1 MSEIPRFAPSWAE
14 VFGEDELGI
23 FAECT
28 IGGVVFPWRWIPPG
42 HFQMGSPEGER
53 GRFSDEDPQHWV
65 RITRGFWMGETPVTQ
80 AQWKAVMGRNPAK
93 FPGDDRPVEQV
104 SWYDCLDLVRRVNV
118 LVPGLRA
125 ALPTEAQWEY
135 ACRADT
141 TGAFHDGSPC
151 TVPDGMDPALDR
163 LGWFAANS
171 ASESHPV
178 RQKLPNR
185 WGLYDLHGNVWEWCR
200 DAWDEGA
207 YGKRRGITEDPEVIG
222 ESGAGRVVRGGSWV
236 NLARYCRAAIRLRLN
251 PDRDWHSSGL
261 RLSAGQELGA
271 AEPPGAE
278 RPARRDG
285 SGEGDAEA

>member
-1 MSEIPRFAPSWAE
+1 
-14 VFGEDELGI
+14 
-23 FAECT
+23 
-28 IGGVVFPWRWIPPG
+28 
-42 HFQMGSPEGER
+42 
-53 GRFSDEDPQHWV
+53 
-65 RITRGFWMGETPVTQ
+65 
-80 AQWKAVMGRNPAK
+80 
-93 FPGDDRPVEQV
+93 
-104 SWYDCLDLVRRVNV
+104 
-118 LVPGLRA
+118 
-125 ALPTEAQWEY
+125 
-135 ACRADT
+135 
-141 TGAFHDGSPC
+141 
-151 TVPDGMDPALDR
+151 MDPALDR

-278 RPARRDG
+278 RPVRRDG
-285 SGEGDAEA
+285 TGEGDAEA